1 MTTHN
6 LGKLEKVELREAWVT
21 EAGDFTPWLAQPENI
36 QLLGETIGL
45 DDLELAGQEQ
55 AVGPFRADI
64 VCHATTDNSL
74 VLIENQLE
82 RTDHNHL
89 GQLMTYAAGLQAVTI
104 IWVAAR
110 FTDEHRAALDWLN
123 DITDNT
129 FNFFGLEVELWKIG
143 DSSPAPKFNIVSQP
157 NDWSRI
163 VKKGTTGGLTE
174 TKLLQLDFW
183 TDFKKYLE
191 SNSQIIKSQK
201 PFPAHWMNFA
211 IGRSNFKL
219 IALLDTFNERISVGL
234 ILTGPDAKAHY
245 NLLEEEKENIEKELG
260 SSLLW
265 RELPNNKESQI
276 LLRFPD
282 NDPLNKDHWPK
293 QHACLCENLENFH
306 KVFSGR
312 VKSLNADD
320 YQPPEENGD

>member
-1 MTTHN
+1 MKNTP

-45 DDLELAGQEQ
+45 EDLELAGQEQ

-104 IWVAAR
+104 IWVAAH

-123 DITDNT
+123 DITDDT

-143 DSSPAPKFNIVSQP
+143 DSSPAPKFNVVSQP
-157 NDWSRI
+157 ND
-163 VKKGTTGGLTE
+163 
-174 TKLLQLDFW
+174 
-183 TDFKKYLE
+183 
-191 SNSQIIKSQK
+191 
-201 PFPAHWMNFA
+201 
-211 IGRSNFKL
+211 
-219 IALLDTFNERISVGL
+219 
-234 ILTGPDAKAHY
+234 
-245 NLLEEEKENIEKELG
+245 
-260 SSLLW
+260 
-265 RELPNNKESQI
+265 
-276 LLRFPD
+276 
-282 NDPLNKDHWPK
+282 
-293 QHACLCENLENFH
+293 
-306 KVFSGR
+306 
-312 VKSLNADD
+312 
-320 YQPPEENGD
+320 